1 MLKDLPEV
9 SGSSSWSKGRAS
21 SRLRLSLSDLGAEFN
36 AATNGTD
43 QPSTVILSSRS
54 GRRPV
59 SSFYQLDQSRDE
71 IFEL

>member
-1 MLKDLPEV
+1 VLKDLPEV
-9 SGSSSWSKGRAS
+9 SGSSSWSRGRAS

-43 QPSTVILSSRS
+43 QPTVILSSRS